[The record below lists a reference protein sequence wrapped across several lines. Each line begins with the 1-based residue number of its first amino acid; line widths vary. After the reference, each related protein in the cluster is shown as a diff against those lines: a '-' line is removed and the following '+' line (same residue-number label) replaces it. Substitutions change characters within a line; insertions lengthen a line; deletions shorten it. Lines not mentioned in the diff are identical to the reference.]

1 MRVKIGDFYYIRNE
15 ENIIDVFSWDGEVDL
30 QVARFIKQGSRIL
43 GDNSIEEDSIVI
55 YDTVVK
61 IFNGTITLE

>member
-30 QVARFIKQGSRIL
+30 HVARFIRQGSRIL

-55 YDTVVK
+55 YDTVIK

>member
-30 QVARFIKQGSRIL
+30 QVARFIKQRSRIL
-43 GDNSIEEDSIVI
+43 SDNSIEEDSIVI

-61 IFNGTITLE
+61 IFNGIIILE

>member
-30 QVARFIKQGSRIL
+30 QVARFIRQGSRIL

-55 YDTVVK
+55 YDTVIK

>member
-30 QVARFIKQGSRIL
+30 QVARFIRQGSRIL

>member
-43 GDNSIEEDSIVI
+43 SDNSIEENSVVI

-61 IFNGTITLE
+61 IFNGTIILE

>member
-30 QVARFIKQGSRIL
+30 QVARFIRQGSRIL
-43 GDNSIEEDSIVI
+43 SDNSIEEDSIVI

-61 IFNGTITLE
+61 IFNGAITLE